1 MSRATFWADHRN
13 SRIELSPMCRVYF
26 RWNAEGSAPS
36 FKKPRTRLEETF
48 SRIVEGNF
56 AQLRRLARSRRSQ
69 CRKDLPIPVE
79 VVLAAIRDDVLE
91 AIGERPS
98 QLAARVMRSRTDA
111 PS

>member
-56 AQLRRLARSRRSQ
+56 AKLRRLARSGRSK
-69 CRKDLPIPVE
+69 CRKDLPSPEE
-79 VVLAAIRDDVLE
+79 VGMAAIRDAVTEED
-91 AIGERPS
+91 GDRCS
-98 QLAARVMRSRTDA
+98 D
-111 PS
+111 

>member
-1 MSRATFWADHRN
+1 IANRTFQFQPRLQNFIRRFRHEKSLPSSIPVDHKQRKSMSRATFWADHRN

-69 CRKDLPIPVE
+69 CRN
-79 VVLAAIRDDVLE
+79 
-91 AIGERPS
+91 
-98 QLAARVMRSRTDA
+98 
-111 PS
+111 